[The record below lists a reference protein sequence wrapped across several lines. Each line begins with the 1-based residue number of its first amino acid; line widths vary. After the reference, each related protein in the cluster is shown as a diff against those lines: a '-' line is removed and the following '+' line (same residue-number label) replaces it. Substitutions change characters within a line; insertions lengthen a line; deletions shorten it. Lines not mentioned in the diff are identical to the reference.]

1 MKFTRDW
8 LFDHL
13 ETDRP
18 LDAILEALPML
29 GLEVESVVDR
39 GKILAPFVIAEVV
52 SAVQHPNADKL
63 RLCKV
68 NTGAGDPVQVVC
80 GAPNARSR
88 NRPQSRQAVEPRQT
102 TLPEAQV
109 RLQSSAISE
118 TRGPG

>member
-1 MKFTRDW
+1 MDFCHLTRHQSMQVLPGSGLMKFTRDW

-18 LDAILEALPML
+18 LDTILEALPML

-68 NTGAGDPVQVVC
+68 NIGTSDPVQVVC
-80 GAPNARSR
+80 GAPNARSGMKGG
-88 NRPQSRQAVEPRQT
+88 
-102 TLPEAQV
+102 LC
-109 RLQSSAISE
+109 SSWFLRA
-118 TRGPG
+118 RY